1 MTDMIDEQAF
11 EETQAVKSLLEYY
24 RACGVDCAVE
34 DSPRDRFADSA
45 RRVVEA
51 PTVVEAPP
59 PALAPSLGPIRQ
71 ARITPRRS
79 VRGVTQPDTVEHRR
93 AARLSDRLEAGK
105 LGFRSIGF
113 PGNVH

>member
-1 MTDMIDEQAF
+1 MAGMIPEKTIDDAR
-11 EETQAVKSLLEYY
+11 ALKSLLEYY
-24 RACGVDCAVE
+24 RARGIDCAVE

-79 VRGVTQPDTVEHRR
+79 VRGVTQPNTVEHRR